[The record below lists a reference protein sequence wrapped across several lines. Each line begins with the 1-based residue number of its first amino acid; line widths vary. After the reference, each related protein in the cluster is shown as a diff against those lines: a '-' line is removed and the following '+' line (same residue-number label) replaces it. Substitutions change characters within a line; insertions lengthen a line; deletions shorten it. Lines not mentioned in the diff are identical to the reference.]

1 MSKKVFILGTGH
13 WDLLEVPWDEKAEF
27 WQLNNAYEDSAMRMD
42 KVTRWFDLHTDER
55 RQRRWQT
62 KQIEWLKE
70 KHLFPVYMQEEMKKY
85 PAAIEFPIDEIGKKL
100 MKKNLQWGNSSVQR
114 WFGCSHAFMTAFA
127 IYEGF
132 KEIEYR
138 GIHLMNPVEVYMERP
153 SFFYWLGQANARGIK
168 TIIPESSY
176 LLWDQTYAYDE
187 RVSESWMPK
196 SIAMYVYTVE
206 RFGDLLG
213 VTDEKLENWV
223 EHNYG

>member
-13 WDLLEVPWDEKAEF
+13 WDLLEVPWEEKAEF
-27 WQLNNAYEDSAMRMD
+27 WQLNNAYEDDAMNMD

-55 RQRRWQT
+55 RRRRWQT
-62 KQIEWLKE
+62 KQIEWLE
-70 KHLFPVYMQEEMKKY
+70 EEHDFPVYMQEASKRH
-85 PAAIEFPIDEIGKKL
+85 PSAVEFPIDKIGKKL
-100 MKKNLQWGNSSVQR
+100 MKTKLQWGDSAVQR

-187 RVSESWMPK
+187 RVPEQWMPK
-196 SIAMYVYTVE
+196 SIAMYVYTIE

-213 VTDEKLENWV
+213 VTDEKLEKQLL
-223 EHNYG
+223 EFD